1 MLRGLWIG
9 MLGVLVAMMNQFSV
23 NNEYRMVPEFLES
36 QMQSG
41 FQLFPVLIGLFA
53 VSEMLQQCE
62 TGMHASYSK
71 EDTVEVKN
79 NVKFSLLHDFK
90 GQVINVIR
98 SSLLGTFMGILPGV
112 GGSAASLI
120 AYSQAKSW
128 SKHPELLGT
137 GVPEGLIASESS
149 NNGLTGGALVPL
161 LSLGIPGDSTT
172 AVLIGAFML
181 QGIQVGPLFITN
193 NPVIW
198 NTILVALLCCN
209 ILMYL
214 VMFFPV
220 KLLAKIVLIPQERLY
235 PVVLM
240 MCTVGAYATLNGRM
254 FDVWCLLLFGIV
266 GLLIKKFHFP
276 VSCFLIGFIL
286 GGDLEDYFIQVLTA
300 YNGSLTGLFV
310 RPMSWVI
317 WALIIL
323 SVVYAVL
330 DNRKAK
336 RQEKELSGKQ

>member
-1 MLRGLWIG
+1 M
-9 MLGVLVAMMNQFSV
+9 
-23 NNEYRMVPEFLES
+23 
-36 QMQSG
+36 
-41 FQLFPVLIGLFA
+41 
-53 VSEMLQQCE
+53 
-62 TGMHASYSK
+62 
-71 EDTVEVKN
+71 
-79 NVKFSLLHDFK
+79 KFNFFRDFK

-98 SSLLGTFMGILPGV
+98 SALLGTFMGILPGV

-137 GVPEGLIASESS
+137 GVPEGLIASETS

-193 NPVIW
+193 NPEIW
-198 NTILVALLCCN
+198 NTVLVALLCCN

-220 KLLAKIVLIPQERLY
+220 KLLAKIILIPQERLY

-254 FDVWCLLLFGIV
+254 FDVWCLLVFGIV

-286 GGDLEDYFIQVLTA
+286 GGDLEDYFIQVLTT

-310 RPMSWVI
+310 RPMAWVI

-336 RQEKELSGKQ
+336 RQAAEEAAAKK

>member
-1 MLRGLWIG
+1 MEKRILSVCLTACMLLTLMPSAFAADAEQPLPIAG
-9 MLGVLVAMMNQFSV
+9 MEQT
-23 NNEYRMVPEFLES
+23 E
-36 QMQSG
+36 
-41 FQLFPVLIGLFA
+41 
-53 VSEMLQQCE
+53 E
-62 TGMHASYSK
+62 T
-71 EDTVEVKN
+71 
-79 NVKFSLLHDFK
+79 
-90 GQVINVIR
+90 
-98 SSLLGTFMGILPGV
+98 
-112 GGSAASLI
+112 SADART
-120 AYSQAKSW
+120 
-128 SKHPELLGT
+128 E
-137 GVPEGLIASESS
+137 
-149 NNGLTGGALVPL
+149 
-161 LSLGIPGDSTT
+161 PGDEPQEPVPTEEGKGTQEEPFTT
-172 AVLIGAFML
+172 VAAYNEAVKGD
-181 QGIQVGPLFITN
+181 
-193 NPVIW
+193 
-198 NTILVALLCCN
+198 ALDGKDVYLT

-310 RPMSWVI
+310 RPMGWVI